1 MIRCYTGVPGS
12 GKSLHVIRKIV
23 AYLQAGK
30 MVISNF
36 PLRVDAVEKNIGR
49 YFYMPNDRLTIPYI
63 MQFARTMHKPKQENQ
78 TLFVIDEASVKFNSR
93 TFMEKDRLA
102 FLSFFAQH
110 RKYGFEIILVQQ
122 DLRQIDRQIRDM
134 VELEVEHRKMNN
146 YKLYKLCP
154 FPLFCAI
161 EFNIGIRDKNNHEFF
176 LYSHKYG
183 DLYDTYF
190 EFDSKIDIKLSKIIQ
205 QDIITSEI
213 VPASRKKSRPNSQ
226 KKAPGY
232 DGPPCRETGGGT
244 RQAPGVAGGLL
255 DISNEL
261 REIHVDKL

>member
-12 GKSLHVIRKIV
+12 GKSLHVIRQIV

-30 MVISNF
+30 KVIANF
-36 PLRVDAVEKNIGR
+36 PLLVDKVPKNTGR
-49 YFYMPNDRLTIPYI
+49 YFFMPNERLTVSYL
-63 MQFARTMHKPKQENQ
+63 MQFSKTMHAPKQENQ
-78 TLFVIDEASVKFNSR
+78 TLLVIDEASVKFNSR

-110 RKYGFEIILVQQ
+110 RKYGFQIILVQQ

-146 YKLYKLCP
+146 YKLYKFCP

-176 LYSHKYG
+176 LYSKKYG

-190 EFDSKIDIKLSKIIQ
+190 EFDSKINTKLTKALQMEILK
-205 QDIITSEI
+205 SEI
-213 VPASRKKSRPNSQ
+213 VPSDRKKTKKCPPGGKGKRP
-226 KKAPGY
+226 G
-232 DGPPCRETGGGT
+232 GVGTPCRETGGGT
-244 RQAPGVAGGLL
+244 RQAAGAARPLL
-255 DISNEL
+255 DISNT
-261 REIHVDKL
+261 

>member
-12 GKSLHVIRKIV
+12 GKSLHVIRQIV

-49 YFYMPNDRLTIPYI
+49 YFYLPNDRLTIPYI

-134 VELEVEHRKMNN
+134 VELEVEHRKLNN

-190 EFDSKIDIKLSKIIQ
+190 EFDTKINLKLSQAIQ
-205 QDIITSEI
+205 ADILKSEI
-213 VPASRKKSRPNSQ
+213 VPSYRKKSGSNVQKRPPVMTVRPAG
-226 KKAPGY
+226 KPEEGPGRR
-232 DGPPCRETGGGT
+232 P
-244 RQAPGVAGGLL
+244 A
-255 DISNEL
+255 
-261 REIHVDKL
+261 

>member
-12 GKSLHVIRKIV
+12 GKSLHVIRRIV

-30 MVISNF
+30 HVISNF
-36 PLRVDAVEKNIGR
+36 PLLVDEVPKNKGR
-49 YFYMPNDRLTIPYI
+49 YFFMPNERLTVSYL
-63 MQFARTMHKPKQENQ
+63 MQFSKTMHKPKQENQ
-78 TLFVIDEASVKFNSR
+78 TLLVIDEASVKFNSR

-110 RKYGFEIILVQQ
+110 RKYGFQIILVQQ

-146 YKLYKLCP
+146 YKLYKFCP

-176 LYSHKYG
+176 LYSKKYG

-190 EFDSKIDIKLSKIIQ
+190 EFDSKINLKLTKALQMEILK
-205 QDIITSEI
+205 SEI
-213 VPASRKKSRPNSQ
+213 IPKDRKPPRKRPPNGKEKGEVVSARPAGKPEEG
-226 KKAPGY
+226 PGRRSAQPTPY
-232 DGPPCRETGGGT
+232 LT
-244 RQAPGVAGGLL
+244 
-255 DISNEL
+255 
-261 REIHVDKL
+261 